1 VRYDAAMRIRL
12 VVPTLLVVLVA
23 ACGGG
28 SGTASSPNPT
38 APASQASAGQPASVA
53 PSAGKGKVDCAAITT
68 AAQELLS
75 VQLLAQ
81 MRTPDAVTSIKSKE
95 IGSLDVD
102 RFLAAMHALHALDTY
117 SSPLGDPKAAIDFYE
132 RAGEAARTLL
142 ATDPPTQAAIDTYLK
157 SVGTV
162 GDFIGHQMAISGA
175 IGAAGC

>member
-1 VRYDAAMRIRL
+1 MQIKL

-23 ACGGG
+23 ACGG
-28 SGTASSPNPT
+28 SGGTGASPNAT
-38 APASQASAGQPASVA
+38 TPAVQPSAAQAASAAPPA
-53 PSAGKGKVDCAAITT
+53 GNGKVDCAAINT

-81 MRTPDAVTSIKSKE
+81 MRTPDAVASIKSKA
-95 IGSLDVD
+95 IGNLDVD
-102 RFLAAMHALHALDTY
+102 KFLAAMHTLHALDGQT
-117 SSPLGDPKAAIDFYE
+117 SPLGDPKAAIDFYE
-132 RAGEAARTLL
+132 QAGQAAKTLL
-142 ATDPPTQAAIDTYLK
+142 ATDSPTQAAIDTYLK